1 MTIAPAPFLWP
12 PRPLTETA
20 THTDPPILPASVRT
34 QSVDAP
40 RGAERAWIAIER
52 TWLAPVREPLRRRIR
67 ESGWTPDELLA
78 FCDRCA
84 HTIGPHEQHEFGCG
98 ACTSRRMRWTRIV
111 RVGSFEGDLREWVL
125 EAKFQAAHA
134 SALALGR
141 LLGRRL
147 RDAGAEGLRGAAVVP
162 VPVDPMRR
170 FLRGIDHTAWI
181 ARGVGRELGIP
192 VRRLLRA
199 RRGPSQRSVSPSA
212 REANVRGRFVRRRGA
227 SSTAGP
233 LIVIDDVLTTGA
245 TMRAA
250 VRALGRVPGGVWC
263 GVVAV
268 TPEPGQPGGQK
279 GDGGSPTMGMDV
291 GECG

>member
-1 MTIAPAPFLWP
+1 MTIAPAPFMWP
-12 PRPLTETA
+12 PRPLIEPA
-20 THTDPPILPASVRT
+20 THTEHAIPPASVRT

-52 TWLAPVREPLRRRIR
+52 TWLAPVREPLHRRIR
-67 ESGWTPDELLA
+67 ESEWMPDELRA

-84 HTIGPHEQHEFGCG
+84 HTIGPHERHEFGCG
-98 ACTSRRMRWTRIV
+98 ACTARRMRWARIV

-134 SALALGR
+134 TALALGR

-147 RDAGAEGLRGAAVVP
+147 RAAGAEGLRGAAVVP
-162 VPVDPMRR
+162 VPVDPVRR

-199 RRGPSQRSVSPSA
+199 RRGPSQRSVAPSA

-227 SSTAGP
+227 SRTAGP
-233 LIVIDDVLTTGA
+233 VIVIDDVLTTGA

-250 VRALGRVPGGVWC
+250 VRALGRASEEVWC

-268 TPEPGQPGGQK
+268 TPEPGEPHGRESQFRIAPV
-279 GDGGSPTMGMDV
+279 GDG
-291 GECG
+291 CG